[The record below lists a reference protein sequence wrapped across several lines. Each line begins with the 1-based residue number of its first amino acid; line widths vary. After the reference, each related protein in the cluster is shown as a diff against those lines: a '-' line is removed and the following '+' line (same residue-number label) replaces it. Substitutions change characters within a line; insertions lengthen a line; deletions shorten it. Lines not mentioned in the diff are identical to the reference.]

1 MKLREVKENL
11 FWKPDF
17 LTICVVWI
25 LHLRGAT
32 VYNTQIS
39 KGEGMYADIQVK
51 LNESYNQ
58 IILNLKIRAVL
69 SLIKGNHY
77 VSH

>member
-1 MKLREVKENL
+1 MENL
-11 FWKPDF
+11 LWKPDF

-25 LHLRGAT
+25 LHLREAT

-39 KGEGMYADIQVK
+39 KDEGMYADIQVK

-77 VSH
+77 VNH